1 MPLSDKEV
9 QTLIGKL
16 REKYAGYA
24 KKYSKSWF
32 NLDAFEDRLL
42 VALRNKMNLEG
53 FILAEIAN
61 FEKTR
66 EKYEKKKNAKS
77 FTQLVDRIMEENMAR
92 VKKYLP
98 VYFHPQAELEMVHF
112 YGAVSDLALYH
123 LPVLWLISNEVVKN
137 RVIRIEEEFGFLA
150 LPNGTRHAKRILD
163 HIMILS
169 RPSSPGLAMEIE
181 KDRTAYLREC
191 AFCLHDAH
199 DLCEELLEM
208 RAQEWEMPLR
218 FDRLYI
224 EKERR
229 KKVVD
234 LYQGLTGYGA
244 ILALMEHIGEIIE
257 DFRLSAF
264 RRKES
269 QAF

>member
-42 VALRNKMNLEG
+42 VALKNKMSLEG

-92 VKKYLP
+92 VKKYPP
-98 VYFHPQAELEMVHF
+98 VYFHPQAELEIIHF
-112 YGAVSDLALYH
+112 YGAVSDLALHH
-123 LPVLWLISNEVVKN
+123 LPVLWLISNDVIKN
-137 RVIRIEEEFGFLA
+137 RVIRIEEQFGFLA
-150 LPNGTRHAKRILD
+150 MPTGTRHAKRILD
-163 HIMILS
+163 HIMILN
-169 RPSSPGLAMEIE
+169 RQSSPELPMEVE
-181 KDRTAYLREC
+181 KDRTSYLREC
-191 AFCLHDAH
+191 AFCLHDVV
-199 DLCEELLEM
+199 DLCEELLDL

-218 FDRLYI
+218 FEKLFI
-224 EKERR
+224 EKERA

-244 ILALMEHIGEIIE
+244 VLSLKEHVGEIIE

-264 RRKES
+264 RRKET